1 MGATFSVIVP
11 VLGEAALI
19 NRLVDHVRTVGYG
32 RNVEIVVV
40 DGHPAA
46 TTLAALDRPGV
57 TALAAP
63 TGRARQMNAGAAR
76 STGEVLVFLHAD
88 CSLPARAFE
97 AMERVLARGSRA
109 GAFDL
114 GIRSGRFSLRL
125 IARAASL
132 RSRITRVPYGDQALF
147 MERRVF
153 EALGGYADIPIL
165 EDVDLMVRA
174 RRAGVRVGFAQ
185 GRCTASPRRWEAEG
199 VWRRTFANWSIIAR
213 YLLGASPERLA
224 RAHAPGFKEES
235 Q

>member
-97 AMERVLARGSRA
+97 SMERVLARGRRV

-114 GIRSGRFSLRL
+114 GIRSGRLSLRL

-132 RSRITRVPYGDQALF
+132 RSRLTRVPYGDQALF

-174 RRAGVRVGFAQ
+174 RRAGVRVGFAR